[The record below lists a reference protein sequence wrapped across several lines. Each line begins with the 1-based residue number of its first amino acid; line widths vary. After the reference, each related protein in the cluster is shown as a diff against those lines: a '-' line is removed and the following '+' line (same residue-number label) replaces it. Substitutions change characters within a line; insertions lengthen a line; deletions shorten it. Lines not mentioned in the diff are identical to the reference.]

1 MNTVSRKTG
10 QKVENVQELTIT
22 KRKLHQTI
30 NKQKNW
36 SASRIDGKGKGLE
49 VYAVQY

>member
-1 MNTVSRKTG
+1 MNTVSKKIG
-10 QKVENVQELTIT
+10 QKVGNVQELTIT

-36 SASRIDGKGKGLE
+36 SAPRIDGKGKGLE